1 MRLIDAEYIKR
12 LCVPQRF
19 ADSNFMCSLPITKG
33 AFKDLVNKMVDSA
46 PTIDAAPVKHGHW
59 IFVKRTV
66 LVPTKTIVVKRTLLS
81 PFSPLIDGEWLKIPP
96 SRYYVTKKR
105 KSILKPFCSECRDHG
120 DNEFDATPFC
130 PNCGAIMDGKPVV
143 IIK

>member
-1 MRLIDAEYIKR
+1 MRLIDADTLKEKKIHSENRHEYI
-12 LCVPQRF
+12 VPVAQI
-19 ADSNFMCSLPITKG
+19 DWEPT
-33 AFKDLVNKMVDSA
+33 VDA
-46 PTIDAAPVKHGHW
+46 EPVKHGHW